1 MCRTLSFGALAVA
14 LVVAAPG
21 CASWRARHADVAADC
36 TDVSCE
42 IAEPQVERGR
52 PNRFVDGVGWVWG
65 IPEKL
70 LLWDRRALNH
80 EVSAETEQ
88 KLVDYMAVNGMPST
102 KVRVNQYDP
111 GGEWRRLAA
120 NKEVGAGWRYT
131 FGALRT
137 LGYTIFPGRVFGDD
151 NYNPYTDTVSIYS
164 DIPALAL
171 EQGGHVKNVKGRP
184 QPGTYASVFSL
195 PVLSLFPEKQAKDYA
210 LDYIAWEGTPADEAA
225 AVRVLYP
232 QYGIEVGRSA
242 TAMVPGA
249 GALVTIAGAGVGHA
263 VGYYDAPK
271 REKGVIKMQQARHD
285 AAAKAAGTAT
295 SAGRVMMA
303 SATEPLMRP
312 VARPAESAAPA
323 IDPAAGL

>member
-1 MCRTLSFGALAVA
+1 MHCLGTLAAA
-14 LVVAAPG
+14 LVVAGSG
-21 CASWRARHADVAADC
+21 CASWRARQAEATVDC
-36 TDVSCE
+36 TGVACE
-42 IAEPQVERGR
+42 NVEPQVERGR

-65 IPEKL
+65 IPEKV

-80 EVSAETEQ
+80 EVSPHTEQ
-88 KLVDYMAVNGMPST
+88 KLVEYMAVNGMQST

-131 FGALRT
+131 FGAVRT

-171 EQGGHVKNVKGRP
+171 EQGGHAKNVKGRP

-195 PVLSLFPEKQAKDYA
+195 PLLALFPEKQAKDYA
-210 LDYIAWEGTPADEAA
+210 LEYIAWEGTPAEAA
-225 AVRVLYP
+225 AAVKTLYP
-232 QYGIEVGRSA
+232 QYGMEAGGQ
-242 TAMVPGA
+242 AMALVPGA
-249 GALVTIAGAGVGHA
+249 GPLFMIAGAGVGHA

-271 REKGVIKMQQARHD
+271 REKGVVTMQQARHD
-285 AAAKAAGTAT
+285 AAARAAGGGAG
-295 SAGRVMMA
+295 AGRVMMA
-303 SATEPLMRP
+303 SAEEP
-312 VARPAESAAPA
+312 AAAPA

>member
-1 MCRTLSFGALAVA
+1 MSKTLSLLTLATAVA
-14 LVVAAPG
+14 VTGTG
-21 CASWRARHADVAADC
+21 CASWRARSADATADC
-36 TDVSCE
+36 ASVSWE
-42 IAEPQVERGR
+42 NAEPQVVRGR

-65 IPEKL
+65 IPEKV

-80 EVSAETEQ
+80 EVSPETEQ
-88 KLVDYMAVNGMPST
+88 KLVEYVAANGLQST

-120 NKEVGAGWRYT
+120 NKDVGAGWRYT
-131 FGALRT
+131 FGALRA

-171 EQGGHVKNVKGRP
+171 EQGGHAKNVKGRP

-210 LDYIAWEGTPADEAA
+210 LDYIAWEGTPVDEAA
-225 AVRVLYP
+225 AVKVLYP

-242 TAMVPGA
+242 TAMLPGA
-249 GALVTIAGAGVGHA
+249 GALVTIAAAGVGHA

-271 REKGVIKMQQARHD
+271 RANGVMKMQQARHD
-285 AAAKAAGTAT
+285 ATPAQG
-295 SAGRVMMA
+295 AGRVITA
-303 SATEPLMRP
+303 SALEP
-312 VARPAESAAPA
+312 VATVPSA
-323 IDPAAGL
+323 IDPAAGLMR